1 MPKFHSS
8 VVADRPVSAVFEFVA
23 DVQNRLKYQE
33 TLAESTP
40 LSDAVKGLGA
50 TVDDVRVVG
59 GGRRMEFRTEVTD
72 FEQDRLIG
80 WRSVSKTSTAEGTVS
95 FEEAEG
101 GTRVDTLAEFK
112 PKGLFWLIMWFI
124 KGTIQRQ
131 FEDDASSL
139 KKVAEEEI
147 SG

>member
-1 MPKFHSS
+1 
-8 VVADRPVSAVFEFVA
+8 
-23 DVQNRLKYQE
+23 
-33 TLAESTP
+33 
-40 LSDAVKGLGA
+40 
-50 TVDDVRVVG
+50 
-59 GGRRMEFRTEVTD
+59 MEFRTEVTD
-72 FEQDRLIG
+72 FEQDKLIG